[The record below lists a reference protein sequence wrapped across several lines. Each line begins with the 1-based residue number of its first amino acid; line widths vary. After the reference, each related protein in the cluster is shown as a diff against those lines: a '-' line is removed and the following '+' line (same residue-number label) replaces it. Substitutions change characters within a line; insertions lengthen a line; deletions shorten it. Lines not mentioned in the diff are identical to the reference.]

1 MCRIFLFVSRQQ
13 DISLATVKHQSHLKQ
28 SINCQN
34 LSTLTGSALEKYL
47 ENICLKKLKNLFL
60 WSCKTYR

>member
-34 LSTLTGSALEKYL
+34 LSTLTGSTLEKYL
-47 ENICLKKLKNLFL
+47 ENVCLKN
-60 WSCKTYR
+60 